1 MVVPPLV
8 EQDARWALVQRIG
21 ASRQFIKAPQ
31 LREILA
37 YICQRAIADPTSA
50 IKEHEIGCNV
60 LGRKHDFN
68 PNEDNIVRVQMSHLR
83 KRLDEYFATEGKDE
97 PIQISIPKGA
107 YVPYFAPRPEPAP
120 PPPPPPP
127 RQVRVTAA
135 AIFGVTTAALAILC
149 VFLAA
154 RLFLPSAG
162 SSAVRGDDD
171 RDPFWSRL
179 FTGSQPAAIVVAD
192 SCTALL
198 QDLMHSD
205 VLVSEYAGGGFPQN
219 WIRNEKEPG
228 LRQALQLLA
237 ERQYTSLADLNV
249 SPKLMDVSRRFG
261 PNQAQVRYARHLNIR
276 DFKTGNS
283 ILLGS
288 RRGIPWVRLFE
299 DQLNFTMVEDK
310 KAHDFY
316 FLNRSPQLGEQT
328 SYVPATRGGELTSY
342 ADVALVPNLDNNG
355 VVLLV
360 AGLSMVDTEEAGEL
374 LTRKDAWKWLAQI
387 VGADVAKGKYF
398 EILLKTKAVAGA
410 ANRSQV
416 VTYRLIQPS
425 SPSR

>member
-1 MVVPPLV
+1 
-8 EQDARWALVQRIG
+8 
-21 ASRQFIKAPQ
+21 
-31 LREILA
+31 
-37 YICQRAIADPTSA
+37 
-50 IKEHEIGCNV
+50 
-60 LGRKHDFN
+60 
-68 PNEDNIVRVQMSHLR
+68 
-83 KRLDEYFATEGKDE
+83 
-97 PIQISIPKGA
+97 
-107 YVPYFAPRPEPAP
+107 
-120 PPPPPPP
+120 
-127 RQVRVTAA
+127 
-135 AIFGVTTAALAILC
+135 
-149 VFLAA
+149 
-154 RLFLPSAG
+154 
-162 SSAVRGDDD
+162 
-171 RDPFWSRL
+171 
-179 FTGSQPAAIVVAD
+179 
-192 SCTALL
+192 
-198 QDLMHSD
+198 
-205 VLVSEYAGGGFPQN
+205 
-219 WIRNEKEPG
+219 
-228 LRQALQLLA
+228 
-237 ERQYTSLADLNV
+237 
-249 SPKLMDVSRRFG
+249 MDVSRRFG

-374 LTRKDAWKWLAQI
+374 LTRKDVWKWLAQI